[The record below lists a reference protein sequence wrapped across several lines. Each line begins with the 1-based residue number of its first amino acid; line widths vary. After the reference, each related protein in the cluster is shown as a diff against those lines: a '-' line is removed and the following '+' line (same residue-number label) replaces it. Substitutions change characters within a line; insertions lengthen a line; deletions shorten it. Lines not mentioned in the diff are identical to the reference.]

1 MAKLK
6 LQPREVK
13 LKEFKTKEV
22 FYYIDDE
29 KGIKVKCSEV
39 FKAGNKFIHYP
50 FIKGNGTSKY
60 DTCKKI
66 TYIGFKNSEDLPR
79 GFLKKFTT
87 GYGLTRI
94 YNHLVYP
101 LVRNHQISEIIV
113 QKNIPNKIEGGKL
126 YLNPVVLDKHYPT
139 IESLIDQ
146 QRREL
151 DLLVN
156 KILSDILSANYN
168 KDAIKYIPNSLANYI
183 KRTVNK
189 DTILSDSDVQ
199 SLFELAS
206 FISHDSAVINS
217 ANILK
222 TKNKIEEHFIEEV
235 IKEFEHLLSQKTDT
249 DTLEKRWQAFFKKYS
264 WIFSQ
269 LFSFP
274 VLIFEDEAYMGGKN
288 IQNKGGKFADFIYTN
303 KLTSNL
309 VLIEIKTHNTHIL
322 DRRAYRGDNVYSISS
337 SLSGALNQVLDQREN
352 LQHDFYSLKT
362 KSKDKGF
369 ESYNP
374 KCLIVIGMISN
385 LSTEQIQAFEL
396 IRSNSKDVEIITF
409 DEVIE
414 KIKGLQSIM
423 SSSSDS

>member
-1 MAKLK
+1 
-6 LQPREVK
+6 
-13 LKEFKTKEV
+13 
-22 FYYIDDE
+22 
-29 KGIKVKCSEV
+29 
-39 FKAGNKFIHYP
+39 
-50 FIKGNGTSKY
+50 
-60 DTCKKI
+60 
-66 TYIGFKNSEDLPR
+66 
-79 GFLKKFTT
+79 
-87 GYGLTRI
+87 
-94 YNHLVYP
+94 
-101 LVRNHQISEIIV
+101 
-113 QKNIPNKIEGGKL
+113 
-126 YLNPVVLDKHYPT
+126 
-139 IESLIDQ
+139 
-146 QRREL
+146 
-151 DLLVN
+151 
-156 KILSDILSANYN
+156 
-168 KDAIKYIPNSLANYI
+168 
-183 KRTVNK
+183 
-189 DTILSDSDVQ
+189 
-199 SLFELAS
+199 
-206 FISHDSAVINS
+206 
-217 ANILK
+217 
-222 TKNKIEEHFIEEV
+222 
-235 IKEFEHLLSQKTDT
+235 
-249 DTLEKRWQAFFKKYS
+249 
-264 WIFSQ
+264 
-269 LFSFP
+269 
-274 VLIFEDEAYMGGKN
+274 MGGKN